1 MAKGDTVTIAQ
12 VEIAIPGYPAMSG
25 TVDFIE
31 GEEPPTLDAVA
42 IQLHSLT
49 NDIVMSIRKN
59 KPTVNG
65 VER

>member
-1 MAKGDTVTIAQ
+1 VAKGDTVTIAQ